1 MRVELVGM
9 HEQAGT
15 VAINAQAVR
24 NLRSETDTCELL
36 VEREKLLVDVAI
48 MSVAIS
54 LLHNRLPKGSLTSHH
69 QRIQSILAK
78 APQHCLCARWRQ

>member
-36 VEREKLLVDVAI
+36 VEREKFD
-48 MSVAIS
+48 
-54 LLHNRLPKGSLTSHH
+54 
-69 QRIQSILAK
+69 
-78 APQHCLCARWRQ
+78 